1 MMKKNFFKKFINFY
15 LIIFLLIIF
24 SFLSRAGDDISLP
37 IVFGELGILEISQFL
52 ILVFGV
58 YKMILNKKLLC
69 RVFNKRSY
77 FLRLLF
83 TIFIAYE
90 EISFLTSGLFKFV
103 LKFNIKGELNLHNS
117 QFLLT
122 DLPFKFPIFNTVIID
137 TVLISSLLFL
147 IGYGY
152 RILKVKKY
160 RMLFLESK
168 YSIFFLLYPFN
179 ILLRNLFSSYII
191 NFEFI
196 ELVLYIVLVLDI
208 IEKISI
214 SRHLKESMDL
224 I

>member
-1 MMKKNFFKKFINFY
+1 MIKKNFFKKFINFY

-117 QFLLT
+117 EFLLT

>member
-1 MMKKNFFKKFINFY
+1 MIKKNFFKKFINFY

-137 TVLISSLLFL
+137 TILISSLLFL

>member
-1 MMKKNFFKKFINFY
+1 MNKKNFFKKFINFY

-117 QFLLT
+117 QFLLN

>member
-1 MMKKNFFKKFINFY
+1 MIKKNFFKKFINFY

>member
-1 MMKKNFFKKFINFY
+1 MVKKNFFKKFINFY

-117 QFLLT
+117 QFLLN

-168 YSIFFLLYPFN
+168 Y
-179 ILLRNLFSSYII
+179 
-191 NFEFI
+191 
-196 ELVLYIVLVLDI
+196 
-208 IEKISI
+208 
-214 SRHLKESMDL
+214 MDHQHYNQ
-224 I
+224 